1 MSGNLAASIRA
12 RLLNRA
18 KETKGDFNLV
28 LTWYG
33 LERLLYRLSVSPHA
47 ERFLLKGALLFSL
60 WYDRP
65 HRPTR
70 DADLLAIGPDN
81 IDAMVA
87 TFREIC
93 GVNVDDGLVFDIG
106 GIKGGEIRKAAGY
119 SGIRI
124 DIRANLDGA
133 NISLQVDI
141 GFGDAVTPGPEDV
154 NYPVLL
160 DDLPA
165 PALKAYPKC
174 TVVAEKVHAICLLG
188 MANTRLKDYFD
199 LDVLLSE
206 GVLDQA
212 QMHDAI
218 EATFARRKL
227 DVPSGWPVGLTDEFA
242 GDAGKQAQWAAFLR
256 KNRLQPMAL
265 PEVVGR
271 IRAGL
276 PMLQPVNTANPAD
289 VANRR
294 V

>member
-18 KETKGDFNLV
+18 KAKKEDFNLI
-28 LTWYG
+28 LTRYG

-60 WYDRP
+60 WYDQP

-70 DADLLAIGPDN
+70 DADLLAFGTDN
-81 IDAMVA
+81 IDAMVVA
-87 TFREIC
+87 FREIC
-93 GVNVDDGLVFDIG
+93 SLSVDDGLVFDID

-119 SGIRI
+119 TGIRI
-124 DIRANLDGA
+124 DVRAQLDGA

-154 NYPVLL
+154 SYPVLL

-165 PALKAYPKC
+165 PALKAYPKY

-212 QMHDAI
+212 QLKDAV

-227 DVPSGWPVGLTDEFA
+227 DVPSDWPVGLTDTFA
-242 GDAGKQAQWAAFLR
+242 SDAGKQKQWAAFLK
-256 KNRLQPMAL
+256 KNRLQTAAL

-276 PMLQPVNTANPAD
+276 PMLGPVDATSTAEGVDAD
-289 VANRR
+289 
-294 V
+294 